1 MFDPMWSADFDA
13 LAEGSMP
20 LSTTSR
26 ISRIDG
32 GVGRSWGRRPLRW
45 FRLGSFFEEPNY
57 TNVRG
62 LFLFGY

>member
-1 MFDPMWSADFDA
+1 
-13 LAEGSMP
+13 MP